1 MTDAKK
7 GGKKRGRKPKN
18 TKKVDKPPPKKRG
31 RKPKG
36 GKIIKNFADMNQ
48 NQIIKKTNVILHLKC
63 STQDLNKNNN
73 ENGDTDPEFLNINN
87 QTTNVSYNE
96 INMTEEQK
104 IEKKDVWEKIRQLKI
119 KLHNNDV
126 SDKRSNCFWCTY
138 PFDNPPIYIP
148 KQERNGNIEV
158 YGCFCSPECAVAYLK
173 KEPLDTST
181 LWERYALLNN
191 VYSDIYNYENNIKPA
206 PDPHYI
212 LDKYY
217 GTLTIQEYRKLLNNQ
232 QLLLV
237 VEKPLTKILPELYEE
252 NNDSPTIYSNL
263 LTEKSLGKQQLRL
276 HRKLP
281 KNSKKSILNSNFNM

>member
-36 GKIIKNFADMNQ
+36 GKIIKNFADMNK
-48 NQIIKKTNVILHLKC
+48 NQIIKKTNVILHFKC
-63 STQDLNKNNN
+63 STQDLNKNKNDNN
-73 ENGDTDPEFLNINN
+73 DTDPEFLNINN

-263 LTEKSLGKQQLRL
+263 LTEKSSGKQQLRL